1 MKDLRWTDVESSGCG
16 RQVNFKIKMV
26 TAIYVSY
33 SHDMSRCYIL
43 SQSMDIERNI
53 VDVMCI

>member
-26 TAIYVSY
+26 
-33 SHDMSRCYIL
+33 HDIPQFTFHIVTICHDVTFCHNLWISKEIL
-43 SQSMDIERNI
+43 LM
-53 VDVMCI
+53 